1 MIWHCISSEI
11 TTMIST
17 HNNNDNN
24 DNIFIC
30 YDNGENYD
38 YYKHIEADV
47 PSFHMHK
54 KFGNFRIHGKNA
66 STFHSGKIP
75 NEYYCKREEAM
86 TLRSGKKLNYV
97 RESYFWWD
105 AQDLFNEWEDGIERR
120 CSSIKKYILFIENY
134 YYLISTAYSQV
145 DLYEMI
151 ANKLKDFI
159 GKIESSPPA
168 VYKKRNFE
176 KKEDLHGPIYMIN
189 HDEPMPTRKLDGYVF
204 CNCHYTVIKD
214 KFAIEQC
221 GTHQDEYLHKLN
233 TLLVK
238 YSRPHR
244 RTTDAETFNI
254 VTSRTNGDC
263 AGLIFSFIRPM
274 DVIVRGYFKK

>member
-1 MIWHCISSEI
+1 MASET
-11 TTMIST
+11 TTMSST
-17 HNNNDNN
+17 HNNDNN
-24 DNIFIC
+24 EKTFVYYED
-30 YDNGENYD
+30 GENYE
-38 YYKHIEADV
+38 YYKHIEAAM
-47 PSFHMHK
+47 PSFHTHK
-54 KFGNFRIHGKNA
+54 NFGNFRIHGKYVSA
-66 STFHSGKIP
+66 FHPGKIP
-75 NEYYCKREEAM
+75 NEYYCKRDEAM

-97 RESYFWWD
+97 TESYFWWD
-105 AQDLFNEWEDGIERR
+105 AQDLFNEWDGIERR
-120 CSSIKKYILFIENY
+120 CSSIKNCGWFLENY

-204 CNCHYTVIKD
+204 CNCHYTTIKGNT
-214 KFAIEQC
+214 AIEQC
-221 GTHQDEYLHKLN
+221 GHHQDEFLPKLKR
-233 TLLVK
+233 LLVK

-244 RTTDAETFNI
+244 RTTDAEAFNI
-254 VTSRTNGDC
+254 VTSRTNSDC
-263 AGLIFSFIRPM
+263 AGLIFSFIPYM
-274 DVIVRGYFKK
+274 